1 MKKLLLAAVA
11 LALILFASPLWK
23 PIAKKS
29 KWFIVAT
36 NIYQDALRR
45 MHLKSDQIGGEPV
58 VNSDLVDLRQIDQ
71 TFERYLKYSGLTRET
86 LKDKTVLEIGP
97 GDNIGVALRFLAAG
111 AKRVVCIDK
120 FVHYQDGPVHLRL
133 YRTLRS
139 NLPPEDQARFDQVVS
154 LGDTVKVDSGRFE
167 WIYGK
172 GVEDTD
178 SLFAPGSFDVI
189 VSAAVLEEIYDTDL
203 AFHKMDRLLAP
214 GGHTIHKIDLRDY
227 EMFHKHGFHRLEFLT
242 IPDSVYR
249 YMTQSSGQPNRRLV
263 DYYRGKMAELGYNYS
278 IHTAMAAGGKEM
290 EQYKLKL
297 VKGVDYSE
305 ESLESY
311 RAMRPRLLPR
321 YQSLSDEDLI
331 TEAILLSGRKPLSP
345 QSKPAI

>member
-1 MKKLLLAAVA
+1 MKKLLLLLGV
-11 LALILFASPLWK
+11 LALVLLVSPLWK

-58 VNSDLVDLRQIDQ
+58 VNSDLVDLQQIDR

-86 LKDKTVLEIGP
+86 LKNKSVLEIGP

-111 AKRVVCIDK
+111 ASRVVCLDK

-133 YRTLRS
+133 YRALRATLS
-139 NLPPEDQARFDQVVS
+139 PEDQARFDQAVT
-154 LGDTVKVDSGRFE
+154 LDNTVKVDPKRFE
-167 WIYGK
+167 WVYGK
-172 GVEDTD
+172 GIEETD
-178 SLFAPGSFDVI
+178 PIFAPGSFDVI

-203 AFHKMDRLLAP
+203 AFNKMDRLLAP
-214 GGHTIHKIDLRDY
+214 GGYTIHKIDLRDY

-249 YMTQSSGQPNRRLV
+249 YMTQASGQPNRRLV
-263 DYYRGKMAELGYNYS
+263 DYYRAKMTALGYDFT
-278 IHTAMAAGGKEM
+278 IHIAMAADGKEM
-290 EQYKLKL
+290 DEYKVKL
-297 VKGVDYSE
+297 VKGSDYTE
-305 ESLESY
+305 ESLKSY
-311 RAMRPRLLPR
+311 QSMRPRLLPR
-321 YQSLSDEDLI
+321 YQNLSDEDLI
-331 TEAILLSGRKPLSP
+331 TEAILLSGRKPLQA
-345 QSKPAI
+345 QSVPRI

>member
-1 MKKLLLAAVA
+1 MKKLLAVA
-11 LALILFASPLWK
+11 GVLVLVLLAFPLWK

-58 VNSDLVDLRQIDQ
+58 VDSDLADLRQIDR
-71 TFERYLKYSGLTRET
+71 TFERYLKYSSLTRET

-111 AKRVVCIDK
+111 AKRVVCLDK

-133 YRTLRS
+133 YRALRATL
-139 NLPPEDQARFDQVVS
+139 PAEDQARFDQVVNLDS
-154 LGDTVKVDSGRFE
+154 TVKLDTSRFQ

-172 GVEDTD
+172 GIEDTD

-203 AFHKMDRLLAP
+203 AFNKMDRLLAP
-214 GGHTIHKIDLRDY
+214 GGYTIHKIDLRDY
-227 EMFHKHGFHRLEFLT
+227 EMFHKHGFHRVEFLT
-242 IPDSVYR
+242 IPDFVYR
-249 YMTQSSGQPNRRLV
+249 FMTQSSGQPNRKLV
-263 DYYRGKMAELGYNYS
+263 DYYRGKMAELGYDS
-278 IHTAMAAGGKEM
+278 TIHIAMAANGKEM
-290 EQYKLKL
+290 EEYKLKL
-297 VKGVDYSE
+297 VKGVDYTE
-305 ESLESY
+305 ESLQSY

-331 TEAILLSGRKPLSP
+331 TEAILLAGRKPLQRRSAP
-345 QSKPAI
+345 TI

>member
-1 MKKLLLAAVA
+1 MKKLLTVVGVLVLVLLA
-11 LALILFASPLWK
+11 FPLWK

-29 KWFIVAT
+29 KWFIVGT

-45 MHLKSDQIGGEPV
+45 MHLKTDQIGGEPV
-58 VNSDLVDLRQIDQ
+58 VDSDLVDLRQIDR

-133 YRTLRS
+133 YRALRER
-139 NLPPEDQARFDQVVS
+139 LPAEDQARFDQVVNLDS
-154 LGDTVKVDSGRFE
+154 TVKLDPKRFE

-172 GVEDTD
+172 GIEDTD

-203 AFHKMDRLLAP
+203 AFSKMDRLLAP
-214 GGHTIHKIDLRDY
+214 GGYTIHKIDLRDY

-249 YMTQSSGQPNRRLV
+249 YMTQASGQPNRRLV
-263 DYYRGKMAELGYNYS
+263 DYYRGKMAELGYDS
-278 IHTAMAAGGKEM
+278 TIHIAMAANGKEM
-290 EQYKLKL
+290 EEYKLKL
-297 VKGVDYSE
+297 VKGVDYTE
-305 ESLESY
+305 ESLQSY
-311 RAMRPRLLPR
+311 QAMRPRLLPR

-331 TEAILLSGRKPLSP
+331 TEAILLAGRKPLQPHSTP
-345 QSKPAI
+345 RI